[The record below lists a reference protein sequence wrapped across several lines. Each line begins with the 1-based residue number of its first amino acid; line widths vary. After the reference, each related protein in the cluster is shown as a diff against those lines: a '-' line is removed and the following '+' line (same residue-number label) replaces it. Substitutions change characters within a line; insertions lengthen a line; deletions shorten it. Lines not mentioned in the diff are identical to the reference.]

1 MSVLAHTRDI
11 IRELGKNTG
20 YLQEEQMQ
28 RLTAA
33 ILEAKHIFT
42 AGAGRSG
49 LAMRAFSMRLMH
61 LGFQVNCVGDIC
73 STHSA
78 PGDLL
83 LIGSGSGET
92 ESLAAL
98 ARKAEK
104 NGVKIALVT
113 TDEGSTIAGMA
124 DVVVVM
130 PGVSPKWKGEGNGF
144 TSIQPMASAFEQMCF
159 LMYDG
164 IVLELMEKLRETSET
179 MFTRHADLE

>member
-1 MSVLAHTRDI
+1 MVEVLRTIMDEI
-11 IRELGKNTG
+11 EDVMGKVKEEEL
-20 YLQEEQMQ
+20 QAVMD
-28 RLTAA
+28 RLD
-33 ILEAKHIFT
+33 KSRRVFV
-42 AGAGRSG
+42 AGEGRSG
-49 LAMRAFSMRLMH
+49 FSARGFAMRLMH

-73 STHSA
+73 SIHSA

-98 ARKAEK
+98 ARKAKK

-113 TDEGSTIAGMA
+113 TDEDSTIAGMT

-130 PGVSPKWKGEGNGF
+130 PGVSPKWKGGGNGF

-164 IVLELMEKLRETSET
+164 IVLELMEKLGETSET

>member
-1 MSVLAHTRDI
+1 
-11 IRELGKNTG
+11 
-20 YLQEEQMQ
+20 
-28 RLTAA
+28 
-33 ILEAKHIFT
+33 
-42 AGAGRSG
+42 
-49 LAMRAFSMRLMH
+49 MRAFSMRLMH

-98 ARKAEK
+98 ARKAKK

-164 IVLELMEKLRETSET
+164 IVLELMEKTGVICVPGSSFGQQGEGYVRFALVVPPERMEEAVRRIDESGI
-179 MFTRHADLE
+179 LQG

>member
-1 MSVLAHTRDI
+1 MSIVNHTLEI
-11 IRELGKNTG
+11 IRELEKNAG
-20 YLQEEQMQ
+20 YLQEDQLQ
-28 RLTAA
+28 KLAGA
-33 ILEAKHIFT
+33 IMNARHIFT

-61 LGFQVNCVGDIC
+61 LGFAVNCVGDIC

-83 LIGSGSGET
+83 IIGSGSGET

-98 ARKAEK
+98 ARKAKK
-104 NGVKIALVT
+104 NGVKIALIT
-113 TDEGSTIAGMA
+113 TDDTSTIAGLA
-124 DVVVVM
+124 DVTVVM

-144 TSIQPMASAFEQMCF
+144 TSIQPMASAFEQLCL

-164 IVLELMEKLRETSET
+164 VVMELMERRGETSES

>member
-1 MSVLAHTRDI
+1 M
-11 IRELGKNTG
+11 
-20 YLQEEQMQ
+20 
-28 RLTAA
+28 
-33 ILEAKHIFT
+33 
-42 AGAGRSG
+42 
-49 LAMRAFSMRLMH
+49 
-61 LGFQVNCVGDIC
+61 GDIC

-98 ARKAEK
+98 ARKAKK

-113 TDEGSTIAGMA
+113 TDEDSTIAGMA

-164 IVLELMEKLRETSET
+164 IVLELMEKLGETSET